1 MEPGDDSIP
10 PPAETT
16 ERPVFPRSASPR
28 PPEHELRD
36 RAKAAKLRHK
46 AAKARVK
53 ATRMRDR
60 SKTLFQRAEQMERKA
75 DELDGVVRRPG
86 EVPVNE

>member
-10 PPAETT
+10 PMPPQE
-16 ERPVFPRSASPR
+16 ERTVFPRAPR
-28 PPEHELRD
+28 PRSPEHELRD

-53 ATRMRDR
+53 ARRLEDHARVLQSKAVEWDR
-60 SKTLFQRAEQMERKA
+60 RA
-75 DELDGVVRRPG
+75 DELDGVVQPQFQA
-86 EVPVNE
+86 PANE